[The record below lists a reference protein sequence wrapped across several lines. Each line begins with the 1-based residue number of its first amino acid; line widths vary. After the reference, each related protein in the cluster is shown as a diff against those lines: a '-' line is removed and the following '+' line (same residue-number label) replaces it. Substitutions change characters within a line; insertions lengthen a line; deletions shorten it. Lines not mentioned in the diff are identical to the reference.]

1 MTGIVVL
8 NYNTYDA
15 TIECI
20 SAIEKRI
27 KCEYKIYLVDNAS
40 EESCKDKLKN
50 KYSSNCNVNTIFLDK
65 NLGYSGGNNV
75 GISTAINEGASE
87 ILILNSDVIILNDI
101 VSIMKKEL
109 SSMVAIVGPKIY
121 TPMRENGQF
130 LRKNYT
136 FASALTDKK
145 PFYYVRK
152 TFPKLDSCYSVK
164 NWDASITF
172 EGMVS
177 GCCFLISSDVFKQI
191 GLFDDNVFLYAEEY
205 ILGKKL
211 QNVNLMACYCP
222 EAIIVHNH
230 GASTRKIGNG
240 FSDYHRYASLYY
252 CFKRYCNPSKY
263 QVNTIRF
270 LTLTNFFLKSFFHPD
285 FKENYI
291 RLRTKV
297 KEIDNGQFKIV
308 F

>member
-1 MTGIVVL
+1 M
-8 NYNTYDA
+8 
-15 TIECI
+15 CI
-20 SAIEKRI
+20 R
-27 KCEYKIYLVDNAS
+27 
-40 EESCKDKLKN
+40 
-50 KYSSNCNVNTIFLDK
+50 
-65 NLGYSGGNNV
+65 
-75 GISTAINEGASE
+75 
-87 ILILNSDVIILNDI
+87 
-101 VSIMKKEL
+101 
-109 SSMVAIVGPKIY
+109 
-121 TPMRENGQF
+121 
-130 LRKNYT
+130 
-136 FASALTDKK
+136 
-145 PFYYVRK
+145 
-152 TFPKLDSCYSVK
+152 DS
-164 NWDASITF
+164 
-172 EGMVS
+172 
-177 GCCFLISSDVFKQI
+177 
-191 GLFDDNVFLYAEEY
+191 
-205 ILGKKL
+205 
-211 QNVNLMACYCP
+211 P

>member
-1 MTGIVVL
+1 
-8 NYNTYDA
+8 
-15 TIECI
+15 
-20 SAIEKRI
+20 
-27 KCEYKIYLVDNAS
+27 
-40 EESCKDKLKN
+40 
-50 KYSSNCNVNTIFLDK
+50 
-65 NLGYSGGNNV
+65 
-75 GISTAINEGASE
+75 
-87 ILILNSDVIILNDI
+87 
-101 VSIMKKEL
+101 
-109 SSMVAIVGPKIY
+109 
-121 TPMRENGQF
+121 MRENGQF

-152 TFPKLDSCYSVK
+152 IFPKLDSCYSVK

-297 KEIDNGQFKIV
+297 KEIDNGQFKID